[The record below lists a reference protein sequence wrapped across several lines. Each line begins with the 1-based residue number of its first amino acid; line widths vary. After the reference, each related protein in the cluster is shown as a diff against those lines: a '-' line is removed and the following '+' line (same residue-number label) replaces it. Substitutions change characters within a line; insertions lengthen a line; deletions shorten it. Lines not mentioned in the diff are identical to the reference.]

1 MFFKIF
7 FTKQKDISVVCTTL
21 FGMSYCIPLN
31 DYILYFISDTDEE
44 IQSKK
49 LRMGDDSDESD
60 NEKEDKSLM
69 EASGMNYE
77 FYS

>member
-1 MFFKIF
+1 
-7 FTKQKDISVVCTTL
+7 
-21 FGMSYCIPLN
+21 
-31 DYILYFISDTDEE
+31 
-44 IQSKK
+44 
-49 LRMGDDSDESD
+49 MGDDSDESD